1 MSEPD
6 PEGPQADTEQRGK
19 PRRRRRW
26 RVWFTRVFAVLALGG
41 AIAAVLVAVNSVHTT
56 HEVTQSE
63 ARQAMNQ
70 LTVANRNLSRTLA
83 ALRPGTHPQQA
94 QEAGRSAAALSR
106 KLGAD
111 VGKDGNLGDGV
122 HQVLAAELAYL
133 DAIGSTLNNPRS
145 PLSRKIMERGI
156 ALRAVLQNLPGGAP
170 RAVSGGA
177 ALITYSKARVSR

>member
-1 MSEPD
+1 MSE
-6 PEGPQADTEQRGK
+6 ADDSEQPRK

-26 RVWFTRVFAVLALGG
+26 RWRVWFARVFAVLALGG
-41 AIAAVLVAVNSVHTT
+41 AVAAVLIAVNSLHST
-56 HEVTQSE
+56 HEVSQSE

-83 ALRPGTHPQQA
+83 TLQPSMSPRQA
-94 QEAGRSAAALSR
+94 QEAGRSAAAVSR
-106 KLGAD
+106 KLAED
-111 VGKDGNLGDGV
+111 VGKEGDLGDGV
-122 HQVLAAELAYL
+122 HQVIAAELAYL

-156 ALRAVLQNLPGGAP
+156 ALRTVLQNLPGGAP

-177 ALITYSKARVSR
+177 ALVAYSKARVSKP